1 MPLPRSSTFN
11 LQAMSALFAWVIA
24 QSAVAGG
31 SVGLAGNGGGAFGG
45 LSLTP
50 VAQIDTG
57 VMTAQYQN
65 RVIGTGRYEG
75 INLTNVFGL
84 SEFLEVGGR
93 IAANTTTVNL
103 YTGDGGNRDLSAS
116 AKLQINPLLGL
127 NQFPVKL
134 ALGASDVGGAA
145 TLFRAYYAVASYA
158 QESWQASLGYAKA
171 GQNNLA
177 SNPLNGAFV
186 NGSYAVKPW
195 LNLHLESSAKNTWA
209 SVGFQDDKLLPSWG
223 APIGTTAYMRLNSQV
238 RGANIVGGKPWVDV
252 GIRLPLDWTEIKGS
266 KPSGIGIA
274 ATRTLQ
280 QPAPSSASVVASASA
295 FASSSANQLV
305 QINEQAPASEP
316 KEVLANYIQT
326 LSDNLIKSGFE
337 GVSIGTI
344 GDMLVVK
351 ASDMVYEH
359 SLLDGAGVA
368 LGRIAQNLPEQINQY
383 RYVHARWGTP
393 AIGFTGDVRCLKDWL
408 ERGNKCHPIDAA
420 QPVFRNLHQW
430 TEDMPWAVY
439 NRQDIRYKPRLKVNP
454 VQNYYVATEFSL
466 LDYSVGVQVQPSM
479 LLWEGGSLEASKVYH
494 IKSTTGY
501 NPGEI
506 FNFTRVREGVNG
518 IMLTHMQKF
527 SGGLSGRFNLG
538 QIGTGF
544 YKGGHAEL
552 RWDSLNG
559 ELAAGINQGY
569 WKSSNQVL
577 QTVGHPTSVYARYA
591 PSQKDWSLEVIAGK
605 YWYGDKGVSVISNHW
620 MGDVKLSLYLRRS
633 VPPERFWPGQFGA
646 TFAGLDLTFPLTPRK
661 AMNNEHFQV
670 KGSSR
675 MGLSL
680 STPVGRTDNFIVDPF
695 GIPIYIKA
703 LVDSPV
709 AAHLGSVLM
718 DYDRNRASYVSGHL
732 ERLRYAYETWVKEN

>member
-1 MPLPRSSTFN
+1 MLSH
-11 LQAMSALFAWVIA
+11 QAN
-24 QSAVAGG
+24 AGM
-31 SVGLAGNGGGAFGG
+31 VVGNGGGAFGG

-50 VAQIDTG
+50 VAQIETG

-65 RVIGTGRYEG
+65 RVIGLPRFEG

-84 SEFLEVGGR
+84 SDFLEVGGR

-103 YTGDGGNRDLSAS
+103 YTGDGGYRDLSAS

-127 NQFPVKL
+127 NQFPVRV
-134 ALGASDVGGAA
+134 AMGASDVGGAA
-145 TLFRAYYAVASYA
+145 TLFRAYYGVASYA
-158 QESWQASLGYAKA
+158 QDNWQTSVGYAKA

-177 SNPLNGAFV
+177 FNPLNGVFA
-186 NGSYAVKPW
+186 NGSYVVKPW
-195 LNLHLESSAKNTWA
+195 LNLQLESSAKNTWA
-209 SVGFQDDKLLPSWG
+209 AVGFQDDKLLPSWG
-223 APIGTTAYMRLNSQV
+223 APQGTTAYMRINSQV

-252 GIRLPLDWTEIKGS
+252 GLRIPLDWSEIKGN
-266 KPSGIGIA
+266 KPSGSGTL

-280 QPAPSSASVVASASA
+280 QAAPSSVSVPFSVVAS
-295 FASSSANQLV
+295 SSLSVSANQPV
-305 QINEQAPASEP
+305 QINEQAPASDP

-326 LSDNLIKSGFE
+326 LSDNMIQSGFE
-337 GVSIGTI
+337 GVSIGII

-383 RYVHARWGTP
+383 RYIHARWGTP

-408 ERGNKCHPIDAA
+408 ERGHKCYPIDAA
-420 QPVFRNLHQW
+420 QPVFRDLQKW
-430 TEDMPWAVY
+430 TEEVPWAVY
-439 NRQDIRYKPRLKVNP
+439 NRQDIRFKHRVKVNP

-466 LDYSVGVQVQPSM
+466 LDYSVGLQVQPSM
-479 LLWEGGSLEASKVYH
+479 LLWDGGSLEASKVYQ

-518 IMLTHMQKF
+518 IMLTHIQKF
-527 SGGLSGRFNLG
+527 SGGFSGRFNLG

-552 RWDSLNG
+552 RWDSIGG
-559 ELAAGINQGY
+559 ELAAGVNQGY
-569 WKSSNQVL
+569 WKSSDQVL

-591 PSQKDWSLEVIAGK
+591 PSQKDWSLEVIAGQ
-605 YWYGDKGVSVISNHW
+605 YWYGDKGLSLISSHW
-620 MGDVKLSLYLRRS
+620 MGDVKLSMYLRRS
-633 VPPERFWPGQFGA
+633 LPPEQFWPGKLGA
-646 TFAGLDLTFPLTPRK
+646 TFAGLDITFPLTPRR
-661 AMNNEHFQV
+661 AMNNEFFQV
-670 KGSSR
+670 KGTSR

-718 DYDRNRASYVSGHL
+718 DYDRNRASYVNGHL
-732 ERLRYAYETWVKEN
+732 ERLRYAYEMWVKADLKAEVKADQ